1 MRRVPWPWAVGL
13 LLALA
18 LPLFAGCGTGAKA
31 CGVVDI
37 AANACTVVRYLA
49 PDGSVEELT
58 PEDLEQAAARR
69 RAARGASPSTGGGG
83 AR

>member
-13 LLALA
+13 LRPGVAA
-18 LPLFAGCGTGAKA
+18 FAGCGTGAKA

-49 PDGSVEELT
+49 PT
-58 PEDLEQAAARR
+58 AAWK
-69 RAARGASPSTGGGG
+69 S
-83 AR
+83 